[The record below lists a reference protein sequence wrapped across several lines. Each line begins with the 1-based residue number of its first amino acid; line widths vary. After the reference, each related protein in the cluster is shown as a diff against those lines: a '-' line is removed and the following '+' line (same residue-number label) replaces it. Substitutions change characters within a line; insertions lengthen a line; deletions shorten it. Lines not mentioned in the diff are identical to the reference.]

1 MSFEQAI
8 IVECDIVNHDHDYFK
23 IQDEAVEPQEQIFPV
38 LPMPNAQP
46 HTYTIVP
53 GTQRGTEIIRDDLG
67 FMYYKNKS
75 TENKIYLACLEKKGC
90 KCRATAAIPS
100 DRENKSIV
108 LSKQHNHLVKPFDL
122 DVPFLRQHITEK
134 ALTKTVNS
142 YVPRGIYMESIVN
155 FPEAANNYT
164 FIQCAERMRRLRQ
177 GMFPATP
184 QNISEFHDLL
194 KNDENQM
201 FTLTLQRL
209 QFYQG
214 PLVVN
219 GVIKGVLFCNI
230 AHIQKIE
237 QNLRNVRVAGC
248 DGTFK
253 TVPKFLDNDAYQ
265 IFSFHI
271 LFKNVSFPLV
281 HAILTGKTQDIY
293 IELLRYVRTV
303 LPLDYTNLIII
314 TDYEYGLINAAKIV
328 FPESKTQGCYFH
340 FCQAVIR
347 YTRNKK
353 YQIFNLIKT
362 NLNAKCILRMIL
374 ALPYLPAT
382 RINALPSME
391 DGFDEVIKY
400 VNQFPDLAVQLN
412 DFLIEYVWR
421 YWFLTMSP
429 KNVSV
434 YNQEIRTNNYIE
446 SYHASLLRLIKPHP
460 KVWEFLSMV

>member
-1 MSFEQAI
+1 
-8 IVECDIVNHDHDYFK
+8 
-23 IQDEAVEPQEQIFPV
+23 
-38 LPMPNAQP
+38 
-46 HTYTIVP
+46 
-53 GTQRGTEIIRDDLG
+53 
-67 FMYYKNKS
+67 MYYKKKS
-75 TENKIYLACLEKKGC
+75 TENKIYLACLEKKQGE
-90 KCRATAAIPS
+90 CRGTAVISS
-100 DRENKSIV
+100 DRNNKSIK
-108 LSKQHNHLVKPFDL
+108 LSNQHNHPVKSYDL
-122 DVPFLRQHITEK
+122 DVPFLRQHITEM
-134 ALTKTVNS
+134 ALKKTVNS

-184 QNISEFHDLL
+184 QNILEFHNLL
-194 KNDENQM
+194 GNAENQM
-201 FTLTLQRL
+201 FTLTLQKL

-230 AHIQKIE
+230 AHIQKIK
-237 QNLRNVRVAGC
+237 QHLRNVRVAGC

-293 IELLRYVRTV
+293 IQLLGYVRSV
-303 LPLDYTNLIII
+303 LPLNYANLIII

-347 YTRNKK
+347 YTRVKK
-353 YQIFNLIKT
+353 SQIFHLIT
-362 NLNAKCILRMIL
+362 SNLNAICILRMIL

-382 RINALPSME
+382 RIDALPSME
-391 DGFDEVIKY
+391 DGFNEIIKY
-400 VNQFPDLAVQLN
+400 VHQFPDLAVKLN
-412 DFLIEYVWR
+412 DFLIEYIWR

-429 KNVSV
+429 ENVSV